1 MNRFEEDFNNL
12 NTIYEKY
19 LVEYGG
25 QYTPRMAGGQQA
37 SQQGSPSYRKGDL
50 PMGVPGD
57 AGSNLYS
64 ANQMSNTTSPVSD
77 EEKPK
82 KDHISRIDILAKIDE
97 LIDEADSSGM
107 DYALHQMASLKKFI
121 TDQ

>member
-12 NTIYEKY
+12 NTIYEQY
-19 LVEYGG
+19 LVEYGS

-37 SQQGSPSYRKGDL
+37 AQQGSPSYRKGSL

-77 EEKPK
+77 EEKPEEG
-82 KDHISRIDILAKIDE
+82 HISKVDILTKIDE
-97 LIDEADSSGM
+97 MIDEAESSGM
-107 DYALHQMASLKKFI
+107 DYAIHQLASLKKFI
-121 TDQ
+121 TGQ